1 MLMATSQPSPGVD
14 PAIDPDPVER
24 ISSAGNLRVVL
35 VCEHAGQAVPHR
47 LGDLGLLPDMID
59 LHIGWDIGAAAVT
72 RAMARDLGC
81 TAILQRYSRLVIDCN
96 RPTSAPDSIPRVSDG
111 VTVPANDQIVADER
125 AARIS
130 DIFAPFDAAIA
141 EALTA
146 PVRLVLAI
154 HSFTP
159 RLATVPI
166 DRPWHIGFLFRGDT
180 VTPDRLANAVAT
192 RRPDLIIGM
201 NQPYQI
207 DDASDW
213 FVPHHGEGRGLPHAL
228 VEIRNDL
235 IRDAAGQEE
244 MATLLAAAIRD
255 LLEISC

>member
-1 MLMATSQPSPGVD
+1 MLKAAPFANLAP
-14 PAIDPDPVER
+14 DPDPVEW
-24 ISSAGNLRVVL
+24 ISSAGGLPVVL
-35 VCEHAGQAVPHR
+35 VCEHAGRAVPHR
-47 LGDLGLLPDMID
+47 LGDLGLVPEMID

-111 VTVPANDQIVADER
+111 VFVPANDQISAGEH

-130 DIFAPFDAAIA
+130 DIFAPFDAAITK
-141 EALTA
+141 ALTA

-180 VTPDRLANAVAT
+180 ATPTRLANSVAM

-213 FVPHHGEGRGLPHAL
+213 FVPHHGEGSGLPHAL
-228 VEIRNDL
+228 VEIRHDL
-235 IRDAAGQEE
+235 IRDPAGQEE
-244 MATLLAAAIRD
+244 MASLLCAAIRE
-255 LLEISC
+255 LLELSC